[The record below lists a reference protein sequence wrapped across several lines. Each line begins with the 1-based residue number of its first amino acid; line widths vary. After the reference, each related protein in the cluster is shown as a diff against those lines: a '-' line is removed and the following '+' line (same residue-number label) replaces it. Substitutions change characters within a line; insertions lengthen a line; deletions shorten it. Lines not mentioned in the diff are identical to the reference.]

1 MKLNLD
7 DKPERKMINNETYI
21 FETGYEAC
29 KFAMECED
37 AFVSYTGTSWVTEED
52 GDWGVVV
59 RGE

>member
-1 MKLNLD
+1 
-7 DKPERKMINNETYI
+7 MINNETYI

-29 KFAMECED
+29 EFAMECED